1 MRARFGPS
9 SRGGFTLAASA
20 TRLAAAVVLA
30 VASGLPAG
38 CGGQGSAG
46 TFHPTGDQ
54 AGGSAP
60 GAPPGSARRPVAV
73 DTAALTPAIIARYRR
88 FQQVYETSFAM
99 NDTSELATVA
109 TEPILSELIRTAERA
124 RAKGVYWRYHNVL
137 NPRLIQITADG
148 RQAVVADCV
157 RTLGAYEYDA
167 KTGKQLVAHDKSGL
181 ARYRA
186 VMTLVGNTW
195 KLSSAR
201 SEVGK
206 C

>member
-1 MRARFGPS
+1 MSARFVPS
-9 SRGGFTLAASA
+9 LGGFVLAALLA
-20 TRLAAAVVLA
+20 T
-30 VASGLPAG
+30 SMAG

-46 TFHPTGDQ
+46 TFRPAGDPD
-54 AGGSAP
+54 GRSTP
-60 GAPPGSARRPVAV
+60 GAPAGATAPVAV
-73 DTAALTPAIIARYRR
+73 DTAALTPTIIGQYRR
-88 FQQVYETSFAM
+88 FQRVYETSFAM
-99 NDTSELATVA
+99 NDTSELAGVA
-109 TEPILSELIRTAERA
+109 TDPLLSELVRTAEQA
-124 RAKGVYWRYHNVL
+124 RRKGVYWRYHNVL

-148 RQAVVADCV
+148 RQAVVDDCV

-186 VMTLVGNTW
+186 VMRLVGATW